1 MTSYEGKYDK
11 FKISLSL
18 GSDKLYISALDEVTY
33 DFYDLDITNMIFNND
48 NIKLSQLFTIIKE
61 GFQQANQNNKIS
73 ITLCNKFVKI
83 NVIFEST
90 YFSLNNTF
98 ELVKQLTETSSTKEL
113 KKELFELRK
122 SYELIKKEIHQ
133 KSLDNISKIDL
144 YRQDINRSIS
154 TLETKQDSVNKHD
167 LLKKDILFL
176 KKDIKENSIIP
187 IVNIKIDEN
196 QVETTYK
203 WFLDWLKTQINLNPS
218 FGEMFTQKIIPNTS
232 MGTGGHTPINNLGW
246 NNLII
251 IGQNSQTNQLYTQMC
266 PEKSLY
272 YYLRKRNIDIWRDH
286 ANNMYW
292 MYVI

>member
-1 MTSYEGKYDK
+1 MISYEGKYDK

-18 GSDKLYISALDEVTY
+18 GSDKLYISALDEITY

-73 ITLCNKFVKI
+73 ITLSNKFVKI

-90 YFSLNNTF
+90 YFSLNHTF
-98 ELVKQLTETSSTKEL
+98 ELVKQLTETSSSKEL
-113 KKELFELRK
+113 KKELFELKK

-133 KSLDNISKIDL
+133 KALDNISKIDVC
-144 YRQDINRSIS
+144 RQDINRSIS

-187 IVNIKIDEN
+187 IINIKIDEN

-203 WFLDWLKTQINLNPS
+203 WFLDWLKTQINPNPS
-218 FGEMFTQKIIPNTS
+218 FPEMFTQKNIPNTS
-232 MGTGGHTPINNLGW
+232 MGPGGHTPMNNLGW
-246 NNLII
+246 NNLIF
-251 IGQNSQTNQLYTQMC
+251 GQNSQTNQTYVQMC

-272 YYLRKRNIDIWRDH
+272 YYLRKRNIDIWRDQ

-292 MYVI
+292 IYVI

>member
-73 ITLCNKFVKI
+73 ITLSNKFVKI

-90 YFSLNNTF
+90 YFSLNHTF

-187 IVNIKIDEN
+187 IINIKIDEN
-196 QVETTYK
+196 QVETNYK
-203 WFLDWLKTQINLNPS
+203 WFLDWLKTQINPNPS
-218 FGEMFTQKIIPNTS
+218 FPEMFTQKNIPNTS
-232 MGTGGHTPINNLGW
+232 MGPGGHTPMNNLGW
-246 NNLII
+246 NNII
-251 IGQNSQTNQLYTQMC
+251 IGQNSQTNQIHTQMC

-272 YYLRKRNIDIWRDH
+272 YYLRKRNIDIWRDQ

>member
-73 ITLCNKFVKI
+73 ITLSNKFVKI

-90 YFSLNNTF
+90 YFSLNHTF

-113 KKELFELRK
+113 KKELFELKK

-133 KSLDNISKIDL
+133 KALDNISKIDL

-187 IVNIKIDEN
+187 IINIKIDEN

-203 WFLDWLKTQINLNPS
+203 WFLDWLKTQINPNPS
-218 FGEMFTQKIIPNTS
+218 FPEMFTQKNIPNTS
-232 MGTGGHTPINNLGW
+232 MGPGGHTPMNNLGW
-246 NNLII
+246 NNLTF
-251 IGQNSQTNQLYTQMC
+251 GHNTNSNQIYTQVC

-272 YYLRKRNIDIWRDH
+272 YYLRKRNIDIWRDQ

-292 MYVI
+292 IYVI